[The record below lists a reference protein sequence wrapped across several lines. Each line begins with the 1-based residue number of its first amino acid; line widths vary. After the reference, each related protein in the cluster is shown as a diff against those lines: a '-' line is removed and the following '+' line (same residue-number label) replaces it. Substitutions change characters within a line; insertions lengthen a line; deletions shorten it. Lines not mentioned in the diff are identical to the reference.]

1 MKISCKRLVIVTV
14 CLLIFITFPLK
25 INASSKL
32 EEPKIKSINSVNA
45 RYLKITWKEC
55 QNVSG
60 YIIYRDNKK
69 LNEIKNRRKTI
80 WIDKKVEFGKKYKYS
95 IRSYKTYKNKRIYS
109 ARSKNV
115 TGSIKLGSP
124 KLTPI
129 KYWSSAAP
137 FASGQEYRTTWKK
150 VQNADGYIVE
160 TKEYGWDGSNGYS
173 YLKRTKQR
181 YASIQFSDVYKF
193 GFRVRAYKVVKGKN
207 VYGPYSQWVWKKMY

>member
-1 MKISCKRLVIVTV
+1 M
-14 CLLIFITFPLK
+14 
-25 INASSKL
+25 
-32 EEPKIKSINSVNA
+32 
-45 RYLKITWKEC
+45 
-55 QNVSG
+55 
-60 YIIYRDNKK
+60 NKK
-69 LNEIKNRRKTI
+69 LNEIKNRRKTT

-137 FASGQEYRTTWKK
+137 SASGQEYRTTWKK

-173 YLKRTKQR
+173 YLKRTKQT